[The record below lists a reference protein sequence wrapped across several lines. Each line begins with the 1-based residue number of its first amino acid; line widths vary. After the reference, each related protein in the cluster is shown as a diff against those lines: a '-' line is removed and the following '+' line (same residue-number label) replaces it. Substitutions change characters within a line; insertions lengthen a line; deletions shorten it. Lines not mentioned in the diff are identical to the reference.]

1 MHKNAIKIVWG
12 VENCVSFT
20 KNMALFWGIKFCIF
34 LCTFLDKLSAS
45 LRFKNSSKFPRSST
59 RNFIFFLVPHK
70 ESKTKENAMRIHDYL
85 GLRRSQNTP
94 TLSASLHSSRK
105 LFDLLLL
112 YYCMLDCY
120 I

>member
-70 ESKTKENAMRIHDYL
+70 ESKTKENAMRNMYQFIYYIM
-85 GLRRSQNTP
+85 QT
-94 TLSASLHSSRK
+94 RK
-105 LFDLLLL
+105 NS
-112 YYCMLDCY
+112 
-120 I
+120 